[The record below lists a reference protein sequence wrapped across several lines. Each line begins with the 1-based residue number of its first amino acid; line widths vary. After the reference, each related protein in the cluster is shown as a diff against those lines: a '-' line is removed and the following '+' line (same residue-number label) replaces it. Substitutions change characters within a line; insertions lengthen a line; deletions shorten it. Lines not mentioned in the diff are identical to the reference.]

1 MSMAQKAVGF
11 KVGDNNGVI
20 NKNHIIDS
28 SGQLDHNKLV
38 NEIDRMGQKLYHENS
53 RFGRY

>member
-1 MSMAQKAVGF
+1 MAQKAVGF